1 MEEKIVV
8 DGSNVAHLETS
19 RDGSPK
25 ISNVEAVRSALRDRG
40 YDPIVIVDASLRH
53 EIDDP
58 QQLESLLDDEKIH
71 QAPSDT
77 DADYFIVETADRE
90 DARIVS
96 NDRYEEY
103 QDDFPWIPDRR
114 VPLMIIDGEVELY
127 ELEEPET
134 RGGDEEAE
142 ATAGAADEGGE

>member
-1 MEEKIVV
+1 MAEKIVV
-8 DGSNVAHLETS
+8 DGSNVAHIETS
-19 RDGSPK
+19 GDGSPK
-25 ISNVEAVRSALRDRG
+25 ISNIQAVRSALQDRG
-40 YDPIVIVDASLRH
+40 YDPVIIVDASLRH

-58 QQLESLLDDEKIH
+58 QQLEHLLEDEKIH

-90 DARIVS
+90 GARIVS

-103 QDDFPWIPDRR
+103 QDDFSWIPDRR

-127 ELEEPET
+127 ELGEAGTDEDG
-134 RGGDEEAE
+134 RG
-142 ATAGAADEGGE
+142 AGAPSPSADEGGG